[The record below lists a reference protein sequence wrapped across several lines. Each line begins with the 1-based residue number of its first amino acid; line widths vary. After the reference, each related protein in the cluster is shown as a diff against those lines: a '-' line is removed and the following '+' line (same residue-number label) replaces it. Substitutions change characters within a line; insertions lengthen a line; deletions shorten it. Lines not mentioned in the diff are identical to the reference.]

1 MKQTFREFE
10 ATITNISYFNDE
22 FNPQLPEH
30 AAITLCID
38 DEAQQL
44 KLIKTLHETCRYD
57 SDWFDRLLVSIKAI
71 MPFGKQ
77 FTQNLHPGDRV
88 KAMLEFYTSHAD
100 KRFPP
105 MLQARLYSITKLKE
119 KDGND

>member
-38 DEAQQL
+38 DDVQQL
-44 KLIKTLHETCRYD
+44 KLISLLYKTCRYD
-57 SDWFDRLLVSIKAI
+57 CSCFGRLLLPIKAI

-77 FTQNLHPGDRV
+77 FTQDLQRGDKV
-88 KAMLEFYTSHAD
+88 KAMLEFYESRAD
-100 KRFPP
+100 NCFPQ
-105 MLQARLYSITKLKE
+105 MIQARLYSIAKLKE